1 MHDRVGRTRSS
12 PISSRPEPGPGP
24 GLLCPVPP
32 SCHGAIFD
40 NPFVPCGWMGIIP
53 EQANDLTHFCLV
65 VFVLRGTP
73 ITLDFGRD
81 DDEFNPTPI

>member
-1 MHDRVGRTRSS
+1 
-12 PISSRPEPGPGP
+12 
-24 GLLCPVPP
+24 
-32 SCHGAIFD
+32 
-40 NPFVPCGWMGIIP
+40 MGIIP